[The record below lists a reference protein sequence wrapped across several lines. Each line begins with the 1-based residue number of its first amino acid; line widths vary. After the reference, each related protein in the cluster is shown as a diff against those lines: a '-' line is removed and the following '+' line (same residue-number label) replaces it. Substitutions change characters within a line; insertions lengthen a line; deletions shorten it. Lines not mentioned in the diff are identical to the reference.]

1 MTSSKCTP
9 PPKPQRLGRHRVSL
23 EKEDSCWATYP
34 MRLTSPLIS
43 VVLEHRNSLPCLY
56 AAWWLVVDHH
66 LPQPNPCALI
76 PNSPYFSYDRVSA
89 GLLWVSVSTGA
100 MLRFPASSQTC
111 VRLQGKSSSR
121 FRLPLRY
128 SLAGPEVLMCGR
140 HSQVWDVT
148 AEEDRVC
155 NLYRRRLDIT
165 RDDLQHP
172 DGATH
177 LYS

>member
-23 EKEDSCWATYP
+23 EKEDSCWAAYP

-66 LPQPNPCALI
+66 LPQLNPCALI

-111 VRLQGKSSSR
+111 VRLQGKKLLTLPSPVTLLLGRPRGPHVRPPFSSVG
-121 FRLPLRY
+121 RY
-128 SLAGPEVLMCGR
+128 GRGRSSLQLVQASFGHNPR
-140 HSQVWDVT
+140 
-148 AEEDRVC
+148 
-155 NLYRRRLDIT
+155 
-165 RDDLQHP
+165 
-172 DGATH
+172 
-177 LYS
+177 